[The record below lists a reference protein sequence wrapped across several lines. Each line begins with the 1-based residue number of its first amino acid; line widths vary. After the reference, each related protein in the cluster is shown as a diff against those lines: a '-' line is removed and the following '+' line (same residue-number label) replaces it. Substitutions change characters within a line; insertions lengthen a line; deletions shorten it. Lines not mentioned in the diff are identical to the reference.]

1 MFEVAPGITIAG
13 RYRVERA
20 LAQGAMGSVWV
31 GRHLLLDVDIAIKFM
46 APQFATSAELRTRF
60 EREARAAAMLKSAH
74 AVQVYDYGIEQD
86 TPYIVMELLEG
97 EDLSARLARERRLGL
112 PAMLGILDQVGR
124 ALRRA
129 HELGLVHRDLK
140 PGNIFLS
147 LQDGEQVAKVVDF
160 GVAKAVD
167 VAASVQTT
175 RPGALLGSPSYMS
188 PEQVRSSSRVD
199 HRSDLWS
206 LGVIA
211 FECLTG
217 QLPFPGQDLGDVLV
231 EICTAPIPLAS
242 QLAPGLGPEVDA
254 FFARAL
260 ERDPARRFQSA
271 TELVEAFAALPGARE
286 PGAGAWGPAADAGAA
301 QGAPAGG
308 TVRIS
313 ATEAARISAPEP
325 APGWISATQAAPARI
340 SAPTPGRLSAT
351 EAAPARISA
360 TEPANAPAAPFQPG
374 TATFSPSSQTRAD
387 AVLPQKRGRTGL
399 VVGAAVGLVVVL
411 GGVLLLFAALSGP
424 ADVAGAVPPAA
435 SVGGAAPAASVGEA
449 APAASGGE
457 AAPAASIGEAAP
469 AASIGEAAPAASIGE
484 AAPGASA
491 ADAAPAESASE
502 RGAAPLPDAGL
513 SADVPPGDPAAPTAP
528 PRTRA
533 PGKAGGKAPSNTR
546 DDLLNEM

>member
-1 MFEVAPGITIAG
+1 MFEVAPGVILAG

-20 LAQGAMGSVWV
+20 LARGAMGSVWV

-46 APQFATSAELRTRF
+46 APQFASSPELRARF
-60 EREARAAAMLKSAH
+60 EREARAAAVLKSAH

-97 EDLSARLARERRLGL
+97 EDLAARLARERRLGL
-112 PAMLGILDQVGR
+112 PAVLGILDQVGR

-160 GVAKAVD
+160 GVAKGAD
-167 VAASVQTT
+167 VAASVQAT

-211 FECLTG
+211 FECVTG
-217 QLPFPGQDLGDVLV
+217 QLPFPGQELGDVLV

-242 QLAPGLGPEVDA
+242 QLVPGLGPEVDA

-271 TELVEAFAALPGARE
+271 TELVEAFAALPGARD
-286 PGAGAWGPAADAGAA
+286 PAAAAPWAVAVAAAA
-301 QGAPAGG
+301 QAAPAGG
-308 TVRIS
+308 TVRIL
-313 ATEAARISAPEP
+313 ATEQP
-325 APGWISATQAAPARI
+325 APGQIAATGPAPGQIA
-340 SAPTPGRLSAT
+340 AT
-351 EAAPARISA
+351 ERISA
-360 TEPANAPAAPFQPG
+360 TEPAPGQIAATEPAMPPAAPLQPG
-374 TATFSPSSQTRAD
+374 TATFSPSSQTQAD
-387 AVLPQKRGRTGL
+387 GTLPKRRGRAGI
-399 VVGAAVGLVVVL
+399 VVGASVGLAVVL
-411 GGVLLLFAALSGP
+411 GGVLLLLSAMSGP
-424 ADVAGAVPPAA
+424 TDVAEAVAPAA
-435 SVGGAAPAASVGEA
+435 SADGAAPAASADGAAAGASSAEA
-449 APAASGGE
+449 TPAAS
-457 AAPAASIGEAAP
+457 AP
-469 AASIGEAAPAASIGE
+469 
-484 AAPGASA
+484 
-491 ADAAPAESASE
+491 D
-502 RGAAPLPDAGL
+502 RGAAPPPDAGPP
-513 SADVPPGDPAAPTAP
+513 AAVPPSGSAAPAPP

-533 PGKAGGKAPSNTR
+533 PGKAGGKAPPNRR
-546 DDLLNEM
+546 DDLLNDM